1 MNNTKHSPRPNN
13 STSGRKAQRSGQGC
27 SLAFGAVL
35 IVLIVIVVVLG
46 PRALNLLQGNQAMAV
61 SAVDDRTSP
70 EQLAAKRQKEMT
82 QLSGYGWV
90 NQASGVA
97 HIPIDR
103 AIALVAEKGLPMGNV
118 VTTSSNTTS
127 TAEITATGAPVDL
140 ANVSFETN
148 VLPIFQQHC
157 QECHGNDNPEEG
169 LELTNYHTI
178 MAGSQNGTV
187 VEPGVPDNS
196 YLVKMVVTKKMP
208 KKGPPL
214 SATEIDTIIAW
225 IKAGAK
231 DDTGTHPKTPST
243 QGTTAVT
250 MTTAL
255 TSTVL
260 TSTVATTPTTPVD
273 LTNISFKTNVLPIFE
288 QHCSKCHGNDNPEE
302 GLEVTNYRALM
313 VGSNNGSVVEPGDP
327 DKSYLVKMVV
337 EKKMPKKGPPLSSSE
352 IDVITAWIKAGA
364 KDN

>member
-1 MNNTKHSPRPNN
+1 MNNTKPSPRPNKLA
-13 STSGRKAQRSGQGC
+13 SGRKAQRSGLGC
-27 SLAFGAVL
+27 SLAIGAVL
-35 IVLIVIVVVLG
+35 IGLIVIAVALS
-46 PRALNLLQGNQAMAV
+46 PRALQLLQGNQTAAP

-70 EQLAAKRQKEMT
+70 EQLAAKRQKEMA

-90 NQASGVA
+90 NQAAGVA

-103 AIALVAEKGLPMGNV
+103 AIALVAEKGLPTGNA

-127 TAEITATGAPVDL
+127 TVDITATGAPVDL
-140 ANVSFETN
+140 ANVSFENN

-187 VEPGVPDNS
+187 VEPGDPDNS

-214 SATEIDTIIAW
+214 SSTEIDTIIAW

-231 DDTGTHPKTPST
+231 DDTGTHPQTAAT
-243 QGTTAVT
+243 QGTTALT
-250 MTTAL
+250 ATTTLTTTA
-255 TSTVL
+255 
-260 TSTVATTPTTPVD
+260 ATTPTAPVD
-273 LTNISFKTNVLPIFE
+273 LSKVSFKANVLPIFE

-302 GLEVTNYRALM
+302 GLEVINYKALM
-313 VGSNNGSVVEPGDP
+313 IGSNNGTVIEPGAP

-337 EKKMPKKGPPLSSSE
+337 EKKMPKKGPPLSSTE
-352 IDVITAWIKAGA
+352 IDIISAWIKAGA